1 MARTWQALATLIAVC
16 SSLTNAALYGRN
28 ETTVAG
34 SGTIISS
41 SSTSIALSPTS
52 AANTNTTLSSTSTT
66 NSTTTVNVPSST
78 GLTTFLASSTLWSS
92 STLLTSFSTS
102 TTGINATVPFP
113 TDTGSAISLT
123 TSLISTDLTSSMP
136 STSATSTTRV
146 TGSNSTSETTLT
158 SLSSNSSTNITL
170 IPATLSSG
178 SIVETSTITS
188 KISGSGFG
196 TTTTSLS
203 QTSTTTGIP
212 VVTNGQCKGSDCTD
226 GNPDS
231 PTSSQTPSSS
241 SSCRTQ
247 TASLCVAACSVTAIA
262 VNSTTTLT
270 TSCYTTAC
278 SATIACSVEAT
289 TTSSF
294 TTSMSTSNGAC
305 MTVIPFSGIASSGSV
320 VSTSYT
326 ATEITYTISTVTAKS
341 ASSTGM
347 GTSSDSAVTL
357 STTMTNS
364 TLSTSTDSS
373 SSDNPL
379 AKRADVVGDALSC
392 PYSPPAQ
399 DTYCTYFGLSKR
411 ANAAKEINL
420 PWASALKWSNYPQCP
435 NTGTKGITQVPK
447 FYHPAGASTAQNGI
461 QNYDPTSS
469 QSASTNGRIA
479 GIAQSDFANDHVFEA
494 QLISGF
500 LSWLCG
506 QPSVTGYTQIPWP
519 AGWTQPDTTWCAAVF
534 GSDADA
540 QSGFLFPAF
549 PGDNTGDNNFLGN
562 CAEVTGGVSQPTL
575 MAVYY
580 GPANGWK
587 GKITKAQ
594 WPAFSSLSG
603 TVAQQQEQAGVVIRD
618 TANVFQYLRDAT
630 IQDAWTTPSK
640 SVETVCVQFDNNFW
654 GSTSAANAPGTA
666 LDGPASP
673 QGVVNWGMRTMWAYW
688 IDNHLYKIEQQVPS
702 WVILALG
709 KVGGAGGGFARSY
722 MQANGMVSASQMHFP
737 LDANSPNAPI
747 PGTQG
752 SATSTVSRYMMWDG
766 ATHGALGL

>member
-1 MARTWQALATLIAVC
+1 MISSQPLTLANSVRERLPRNEVPYTLSVKLIRSVELPTTAKTAGFDGILIDMEH
-16 SSLTNAALYGRN
+16 SSFDLDTTGQLCTAALY
-28 ETTVAG
+28 AG
-34 SGTIISS
+34 IPLFLKQQHINSIIPNVSS
-41 SSTSIALSPTS
+41 QHQHHIIL
-52 AANTNTTLSSTSTT
+52 
-66 NSTTTVNVPSST
+66 NVDNQ
-78 GLTTFLASSTLWSS
+78 L
-92 STLLTSFSTS
+92 
-102 TTGINATVPFP
+102 
-113 TDTGSAISLT
+113 DHH
-123 TSLISTDLTSSMP
+123 
-136 STSATSTTRV
+136 
-146 TGSNSTSETTLT
+146 SE
-158 SLSSNSSTNITL
+158 S
-170 IPATLSSG
+170 TLSSG

-226 GNPDS
+226 GECTGILLANIKPDS
-231 PTSSQTPSSS
+231 IIELFLQDTDGEPHGFELERFRRDGQ
-241 SSCRTQ
+241 
-247 TASLCVAACSVTAIA
+247 L
-262 VNSTTTLT
+262 
-270 TSCYTTAC
+270 
-278 SATIACSVEAT
+278 EAE
-289 TTSSF
+289 
-294 TTSMSTSNGAC
+294 SNDSD
-305 MTVIPFSGIASSGSV
+305 FS
-320 VSTSYT
+320 
-326 ATEITYTISTVTAKS
+326 K
-341 ASSTGM
+341 
-347 GTSSDSAVTL
+347 L
-357 STTMTNS
+357 
-364 TLSTSTDSS
+364 
-373 SSDNPL
+373 DNPL

-673 QGVVNWGMRTMWAYW
+673 QGVANWGMRTMWAYW

>member
-1 MARTWQALATLIAVC
+1 MISSQPLTLANSVRERLPRNEVPYTLSVKLIRSVELPTTAKTAGFDGILIDMEH
-16 SSLTNAALYGRN
+16 SSFDLDTTGQLCTAALY
-28 ETTVAG
+28 AG
-34 SGTIISS
+34 IPLFLKQQYINSIIPNVSS
-41 SSTSIALSPTS
+41 QHQHHIILNVDNQLDHHSECSFEHWLNYLLGFFNAL
-52 AANTNTTLSSTSTT
+52 
-66 NSTTTVNVPSST
+66 
-78 GLTTFLASSTLWSS
+78 
-92 STLLTSFSTS
+92 
-102 TTGINATVPFP
+102 
-113 TDTGSAISLT
+113 
-123 TSLISTDLTSSMP
+123 
-136 STSATSTTRV
+136 
-146 TGSNSTSETTLT
+146 EQY
-158 SLSSNSSTNITL
+158 STNITL

-226 GNPDS
+226 GECTGILLANIKPDS
-231 PTSSQTPSSS
+231 IIELFLQDTDGEPHGFELERFRRDGQ
-241 SSCRTQ
+241 
-247 TASLCVAACSVTAIA
+247 L
-262 VNSTTTLT
+262 
-270 TSCYTTAC
+270 
-278 SATIACSVEAT
+278 EAE
-289 TTSSF
+289 
-294 TTSMSTSNGAC
+294 SNDSD
-305 MTVIPFSGIASSGSV
+305 FS
-320 VSTSYT
+320 
-326 ATEITYTISTVTAKS
+326 K
-341 ASSTGM
+341 
-347 GTSSDSAVTL
+347 L
-357 STTMTNS
+357 
-364 TLSTSTDSS
+364 
-373 SSDNPL
+373 DNPL